1 LTYLNT
7 WPGEPVGRKLI
18 ASIDDTFHISKNSIV
33 GLELAFIGTMLGL
46 ALAFFLLVF
55 LGRFGSAAL
64 GRFILDPLA
73 CLILLA
79 AAPACWIYSI
89 LHAGGLFWF
98 SGYPAWPRESGFSSL
113 VLEVSIMTA
122 LLYGAR
128 RDQLSLWWSV
138 VLLFLRFVFWG
149 W

>member
-1 LTYLNT
+1 
-7 WPGEPVGRKLI
+7 
-18 ASIDDTFHISKNSIV
+18 
-33 GLELAFIGTMLGL
+33 MLGL

-64 GRFILDPLA
+64 GRFILDPVA

-113 VLEVSIMTA
+113 ASPRGVNHDRSAVW
-122 LLYGAR
+122 GAPIPAVAVVECGPVVFAFR
-128 RDQLSLWWSV
+128 FLGLVNPSLKLQSLDRVDNLQSLHVV
-138 VLLFLRFVFWG
+138 VLDAQSRCTRKEVKQ
-149 W
+149 